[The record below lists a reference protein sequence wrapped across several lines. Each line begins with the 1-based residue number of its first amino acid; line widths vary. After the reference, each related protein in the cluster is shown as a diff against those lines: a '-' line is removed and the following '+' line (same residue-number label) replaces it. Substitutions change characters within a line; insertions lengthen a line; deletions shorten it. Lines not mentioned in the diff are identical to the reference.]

1 MDGTG
6 RPEVRRYVAAWRAD
20 VPGPL
25 IVSRDDDNQG
35 WSWHELHTAI
45 RSLPPGP
52 ARSERLKHYDALAL
66 LAVLMQHGDRKSQQ
80 QTLFC
85 MDGLDL
91 AAGDQKPPKSGSKK
105 TWLFE
110 HPGATACGQPAAAI
124 EDTGATFGG
133 AGRTSNGTSA
143 KMDLDSWRH
152 KHVFKHDSGACR
164 GDLTISM
171 VAGGDGEG
179 DPVISEEGRL
189 FLLEQLHR
197 LTPDLVRAIFQASQV
212 DRLSA
217 TPTPSV
223 IEEWVT
229 TFQDKVRQ
237 IEAQR
242 CQPES

>member
-1 MDGTG
+1 
-6 RPEVRRYVAAWRAD
+6 
-20 VPGPL
+20 
-25 IVSRDDDNQG
+25 
-35 WSWHELHTAI
+35 
-45 RSLPPGP
+45 
-52 ARSERLKHYDALAL
+52 
-66 LAVLMQHGDRKSQQ
+66 MQHGDRKSKQQ
-80 QTLFC
+80 ALFC

-91 AAGDQKPPKSGSKK
+91 AAGEQKPKSSGKK

-110 HPGATACGQPAAAI
+110 HQGAKACGQSAAVI
-124 EDTGATFGG
+124 EDSGATFGG

-143 KMDLDSWRH
+143 KMHLDSWRH
-152 KHVFKHDSGACR
+152 KPVFKHDSGACR
-164 GDLTISM
+164 GDLTVSM
-171 VAGGDGEG
+171 VAGDDGEG
-179 DPVISEEGRL
+179 NPVISEEGRL

-197 LTPDLVRAIFQASQV
+197 LTPDHVRAIFKAAQV

-217 TPTPSV
+217 TPTPSA